1 MQNEKIARLVEVAKM
16 YYLFNYSQQEIA
28 KKLGVSRPT
37 VSRLL
42 DQAKQDGVVHIKICD
57 PTEDVNGLSLQLK
70 ERFRLKDCVVTSVPT
85 YEDGHIKGKLGEAA
99 AEYLYGIVQNGDTI
113 GITWGTT
120 LYQLSQ
126 QLSPKSVHD
135 VEIVQLNGG
144 VSYSEL
150 NTHAS
155 DIINGL
161 AAAFHTTPHFLPVP
175 AVVDH
180 PVVKQAIVA
189 DRHINKVLE
198 LGKKANIA
206 IYTVGEAG
214 EQSTLMRA
222 GYFLENDVEILKRN
236 ETVADICS
244 RFIDKN
250 GHISNQSLNDRTIG
264 IELSQLAEKEYS
276 ILVAGGNKKIDGIL
290 GALNGQYANVLIT
303 DQYTAKALLE
313 MGEDKDGTS
322 ENQGASPRSGA

>member
-57 PTEDVNGLSLQLK
+57 PTEDVNGLAARLQ
-70 ERFRLKDCVVTSVPT
+70 ETFHLKDCVVTSVPA
-85 YEDGHIKGKLGEAA
+85 YEDSHIKVKIGEAA
-99 AEYLYGIVQNGDTI
+99 AEYLYGIVKNGDTI

-126 QLSPKSVHD
+126 QLNPKTVHD
-135 VEIVQLNGG
+135 VKIVQLNGG

-161 AAAFHTTPHFLPVP
+161 ATAFHTTPHFLPVP

-198 LGKKANIA
+198 LGRKANIA

-222 GYFLENDVEILKRN
+222 GYFLDSDVETLKKN
-236 ETVADICS
+236 ATVADICS
-244 RFIDKN
+244 RFIDIN

-264 IELSQLAEKEYS
+264 IELSQLADKDYS
-276 ILVAGGNKKIDGIL
+276 ILVAGGNKKVEGIL
-290 GALNGQYANVLIT
+290 GALNGNYANVLIT

-313 MGEDKDGTS
+313 MGESNNGSSDH
-322 ENQGASPRSGA
+322 

>member
-1 MQNEKIARLVEVAKM
+1 MQ
-16 YYLFNYSQQEIA
+16 
-28 KKLGVSRPT
+28 
-37 VSRLL
+37 
-42 DQAKQDGVVHIKICD
+42 
-57 PTEDVNGLSLQLK
+57 
-70 ERFRLKDCVVTSVPT
+70 
-85 YEDGHIKGKLGEAA
+85 
-99 AEYLYGIVQNGDTI
+99 
-113 GITWGTT
+113 
-120 LYQLSQ
+120 
-126 QLSPKSVHD
+126 D

-189 DRHINKVLE
+189 DRHINKALE
-198 LGKKANIA
+198 LGKQANIA
-206 IYTVGEAG
+206 VYTVGEVG

-222 GYFLENDVEILKRN
+222 GYFLESDVETLKN
-236 ETVADICS
+236 NKTVADICS
-244 RFIDKN
+244 RFIDMN
-250 GHISNQSLNDRTIG
+250 GHISNQSLNARTIG

-276 ILVAGGNKKIDGIL
+276 ILVAGGNKKVEGIL

-313 MGEDKDGTS
+313 MEENKDGAS
-322 ENQGASPRSGA
+322 EYQGAGPRGGA

>member
-57 PTEDVNGLSLQLK
+57 PTEDVNNLATRVK
-70 ERFRLKDCVVTSVPT
+70 EAFKLKDCIVTSVPA
-85 YEDGHIKGKLGEAA
+85 YEDTHIKAKVGEAA
-99 AEYLYGIVQNGDTI
+99 AEYLYSIVKNGDTI

-126 QLSPKSVHD
+126 QLNPKSVHD

-161 AAAFHTTPHFLPVP
+161 ATAFHTTPHFLPVP

-198 LGKKANIA
+198 LGRKANIA

-222 GYFLENDVEILKRN
+222 GYFLDTDVETLKKN

-244 RFIDKN
+244 RFIDIN

-264 IELSQLAEKEYS
+264 IELSHLAQKEYS
-276 ILVAGGNKKIDGIL
+276 ILVAGGNKKVEGIL
-290 GALNGQYANVLIT
+290 GALNGNYANVLIT

-313 MGEDKDGTS
+313 MGERNNGSSDH
-322 ENQGASPRSGA
+322 